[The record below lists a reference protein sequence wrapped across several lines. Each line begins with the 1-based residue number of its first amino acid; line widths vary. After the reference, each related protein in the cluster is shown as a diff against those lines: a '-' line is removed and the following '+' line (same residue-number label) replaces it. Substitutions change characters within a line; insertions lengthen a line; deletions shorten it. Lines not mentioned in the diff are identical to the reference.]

1 MPNVNKLKV
10 GIIGTGNIG
19 SDLLMKVMR
28 SPFLTCGMFTGRD
41 KDSAGIARAKK
52 LGVPTSHESIKAIID
67 DPACCDIVCD
77 ATSAAVH
84 AEHAAILKKLG
95 KFTIDLT
102 PSRIGVPCI
111 PILNLDEA
119 LEADNVSLITCGGQ
133 SVIPIAR
140 AIMEVHPETEY
151 IELVGSIASK
161 SAGPGTRANIEEYIR
176 TTRSAL
182 EKFSGV
188 PRGKVILILNPVEPP
203 IHMHNT
209 VYAQIPHPD
218 IPALR
223 KKIMAVVKRIQA
235 YVPGY
240 RLSVGPI
247 ARQDRVTVV
256 TEVVGAE
263 DFLPAYAGNLDI
275 ITCAAVKVAEAYAEK
290 HVAGRRKKR

>member
-1 MPNVNKLKV
+1 MPSVNKLKV

-28 SPFLTCGMFTGRD
+28 SPLLTCGMFTGRD

-52 LGVPTSHESIKAIID
+52 LGIPTSHESIKAIID
-67 DPACCDIVCD
+67 NPASCDVVCD

-84 AEHAAILKKLG
+84 VEHAAILKKLG

-111 PILNLDEA
+111 PILNLREA
-119 LEADNVSLITCGGQ
+119 LNADNVSLITCGGQ

-140 AIMEVHPETEY
+140 AIMEVHPNTSY
-151 IELVGSIASK
+151 IELVGSISSK
-161 SAGPGTRANIEEYIR
+161 SAGPGTRANINEYLR
-176 TTRSAL
+176 TTRAAL
-182 EKFSGV
+182 ETFSGV
-188 PRGKVILILNPVEPP
+188 PRGKTILILNPVEPP
-203 IHMHNT
+203 MHMHNA

-247 ARQDRVTVV
+247 AQEDRVTV
-256 TEVVGAE
+256 TIEVVGVN
-263 DFLPAYAGNLDI
+263 DFLPPYAGNLDI
-275 ITCAAVKVAEAYAEK
+275 ITCAAVKVAEAYAEQKQKK
-290 HVAGRRKKR
+290 HGRR